1 MAVPAAGADGRR
13 PRSSEAVADVSGF
26 QVVFKIQG
34 RVSVGASEGAKSLR
48 ISTAT
53 IAPDLVV
60 RAVPVLDPTAYLEAS
75 FQQSRGRAACCR
87 AGSRSIATALSSA
100 ASR

>member
-1 MAVPAAGADGRR
+1 MPAAAPMLKADER
-13 PRSSEAVADVSGF
+13 EAVADVSGF

-53 IAPDLVV
+53 IAH
-60 RAVPVLDPTAYLEAS
+60 RAP
-75 FQQSRGRAACCR
+75 R
-87 AGSRSIATALSSA
+87 
-100 ASR
+100 